1 MKIELDDLVISWHSA
16 RFCACQ
22 LTRFVVDVGSVTA
35 QTIVASNSDSER
47 HYLSNT
53 APAL

>member
-1 MKIELDDLVISWHSA
+1 MKIKLDDLVISWSSV
-16 RFCACQ
+16 RFCACWI
-22 LTRFVVDVGSVTA
+22 TRFVVDVGSVSA

-47 HYLSNT
+47 HYLSNM